1 MSTPSTEE
9 SFGSRFI
16 IGLGV
21 IVAMFAGGGAAGW
34 ALREA
39 GVPYG
44 AWVGAGVGALVAF
57 VAFALLY
64 SRYTA
69 AGSAE

>member
-9 SFGSRFI
+9 SFLGRFL
-16 IGLGV
+16 LGFAV
-21 IVAMFAGGGAAGW
+21 IAAMFAGGGAVGW
-34 ALREA
+34 TLREA

-44 AWVGAGVGALVAF
+44 DWVGAGLGALAVF
-57 VAFALLY
+57 VAFAVLY

-69 AGSAE
+69 SGVAE